1 VFKYKTGTSD
11 MNIVA
16 PHWKVPMVAYGPG
29 DSTLDH
35 TPNEHVEI
43 PEFLKAIE
51 ALRIAL
57 TRLAK

>member
-1 VFKYKTGTSD
+1 